1 MAFKIAATLAFKK
14 GIQEAKPIL
23 LEPIAKVEIS
33 IPDEYLGDIMGD
45 MNKRRGK
52 ILGMEQQE
60 DGSQQ
65 VMAEAPMAEM
75 YTYAIELKSM
85 TQARGSFTMEFLR
98 YDEMPSNMAEKV
110 VADYKAK
117 NENN

>member
-1 MAFKIAATLAFKK
+1 MH
-14 GIQEAKPIL
+14 
-23 LEPIAKVEIS
+23 VEILV
-33 IPDEYLGDIMGD
+33 PDEYMGDIMGD

-52 ILGMEQQE
+52 ILGMDQQP
-60 DGSQQ
+60 DGSQL

-75 YTYAIELKSM
+75 YTYAIDLKSM

-110 VADYKAK
+110 VANYKSK
-117 NENN
+117 NEN

>member
-1 MAFKIAATLAFKK
+1 MSFKLAASLAFKK
-14 GIQEAKPIL
+14 GMAEAKPVL

-52 ILGMEQQE
+52 ILGMEQQD
-60 DGSQQ
+60 DGTQH

-75 YTYAIELKSM
+75 YTYAIDLKSM
-85 TQARGSFTMEFLR
+85 TQARGSFEMEFLR
-98 YDEMPSNMAEKV
+98 YDEMPFMMAEKV
-110 VADYKAK
+110 ISDYKAK
-117 NENN
+117 NEN